1 MTQAPNLFSL
11 LSTEWRTIG
20 AGLAARQALQAWA
33 DDSPDLAGFT
43 TPKEVV
49 SRCNDRN
56 AGEQAQR
63 ILAAL
68 LYRAGT
74 DHWAARTFLQA
85 VLPGLA
91 AISRRYRNY
100 SSQWNPMH
108 ECVWHSLA
116 DLDQQVVATAYEL
129 MHALAGEVHPW
140 PANTVVDGTRGRV
153 RSYAIAELRRRSHQ
167 APDSEL
173 DHYQG
178 LVAPPPYT
186 LAEELAG
193 ALIDAVRQ
201 GLLSDVD
208 AGMVYGSRVEG
219 RRLEELAPLAGFH
232 ARTAYRHR
240 ARAEEVLV
248 ADAFGCDR
256 TQAAALL
263 AAAS

>member
-1 MTQAPNLFSL
+1 MRPPNLFSL

-20 AGLAARQALQAWA
+20 ASPPACRALRSWA
-33 DDSPDLAGFT
+33 EETSTLAGFV
-43 TPKEVV
+43 TPADLVT
-49 SRCNDRN
+49 RCNERD
-56 AGEQAQR
+56 AGEDAQR

-68 LYRAGT
+68 LCRAGA
-74 DHWAARTFLQA
+74 DRWAARTFLQA

-91 AISRRYRNY
+91 AISRRYRHF

-129 MHALAGEVHPW
+129 MHALSGELHPW
-140 PANTVVDGTRGRV
+140 PANKVVDGTRGRV
-153 RSYAIAELRRRSHQ
+153 RSYALAELRRRTHQ

-178 LVAPPPYT
+178 LIAAPPYT
-186 LAEELAG
+186 LAEELTG
-193 ALIDAVRQ
+193 ALIDAVER
-201 GLLSDVD
+201 GLISEVD

-219 RRLEELAPLAGFH
+219 RRLEDLARLAEFH
-232 ARTAYRHR
+232 VRTAYRRR
-240 ARAEEVLV
+240 ARAEQVLV

-256 TQAAALL
+256 TEAAARL